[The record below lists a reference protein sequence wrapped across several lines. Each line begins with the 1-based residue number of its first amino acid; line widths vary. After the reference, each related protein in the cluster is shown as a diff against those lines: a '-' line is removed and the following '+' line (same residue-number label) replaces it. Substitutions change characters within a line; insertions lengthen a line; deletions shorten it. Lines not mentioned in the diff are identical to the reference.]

1 MDILHFLQDAVD
13 RRASDIFI
21 IAGLPVTFKVNGQ
34 LLRADGG
41 RLTPA
46 DSQALIQGAY
56 ALAGREIA
64 IVEGG
69 GDDDFSF
76 ALQGVSRFRIS
87 AYKQRGSLA
96 AVIRVITFELPNP
109 HDLGI
114 PDGVLSLAEMQKGL
128 VLVTGPAGCG
138 KSTTLACVIDAINNS
153 RSAHV
158 ITLEDPIEFL
168 HRHKHSIVSQ
178 REVATDTQSYVTAL
192 VY

>member
-96 AVIRVITFELPNP
+96 RSSASSP
-109 HDLGI
+109 
-114 PDGVLSLAEMQKGL
+114 LSCP
-128 VLVTGPAGCG
+128 TR
-138 KSTTLACVIDAINNS
+138 TTLAFQTGCSPS
-153 RSAHV
+153 RRCKRDSCSSPAR
-158 ITLEDPIEFL
+158 PGAAN
-168 HRHKHSIVSQ
+168 RRRSP
-178 REVATDTQSYVTAL
+178 A
-192 VY
+192 